1 MSWRTLAPKNQV
13 VWLISD
19 SMLGNNG
26 THDGFPWD
34 ERYIYLNEWGWSF
47 MVNQPVNTRSSHG
60 SNVGDQ
66 SLMFGTNPLVNHG
79 INPPR
84 KLIGPGFLFGIKE
97 VVYESCCQLVQKLGK
112 KNRIYVCI
120 YIVLM
125 CDAKDWHQTWSPI
138 TWGHFFPFWIKTK
151 KK

>member
-1 MSWRTLAPKNQV
+1 
-13 VWLISD
+13 
-19 SMLGNNG
+19 
-26 THDGFPWD
+26 
-34 ERYIYLNEWGWSF
+34 

-120 YIVLM
+120 YSIDVRCQRLAS
-125 CDAKDWHQTWSPI
+125 DLIAHHLRS
-138 TWGHFFPFWIKTK
+138 FFSFLNQNQKEIGVSNHHLS
-151 KK
+151 